1 MDSSFVLSLA
11 LNSLRHILMFLK
23 NMNSLYVKDVIK
35 VKVANTLF

>member
-11 LNSLRHILMFLK
+11 LNSLRRILMFLN